1 MAVPHQSAL
10 ESVVSLQNHEADGNA
25 SVRLSD
31 VLFQSSVSG
40 FQALA
45 PLPSNVEA
53 IEAAMAFAACHRPH
67 VAIFG
72 PSGWGKSH
80 LLHAAN
86 DRLTAHGLRPRLV
99 AAAEWVGDASRHS
112 SDEPLILDNLQ
123 DCLRQPRLKQ
133 DLRLELERRVRSGCP
148 TLVAVTA
155 QRVDRECRSLLPRL
169 REWLVEMI
177 QPPTVEERELIVRQM
192 AFAENLVLSD
202 ALVSV
207 LAARLGGDGRTLS
220 GSLKRLR
227 LAGEHWST
235 GAATLRALG
244 LLNPFFAD
252 QSSWDL
258 REHIHRTVSREWVN
272 SGVAPQP
279 ISTYLMMR
287 YAQLPEDQIALF
299 YRLRPS
305 DVYASVVALEDRRE
319 ADPRLTAQVSRLA
332 IRVVESLQD
341 EN

>member
-1 MAVPHQSAL
+1 MIVPHQSAL
-10 ESVVSLQNHEADGNA
+10 ESVVSFPNHEADGNA

-31 VLFQSSVSG
+31 VLFRSGTSG

-53 IEAAMAFAACHRPH
+53 IEAAMAFASGNRPH
-67 VAIFG
+67 VALFG

-80 LLHAAN
+80 LLHAAH
-86 DRLTAHGLRPRLV
+86 DRLLAVGHRPKLV
-99 AAAEWVGDASRHS
+99 VAAEWVSDASRHS

-133 DLRLELERRVRSGCP
+133 VMRLELERRVRSGCP
-148 TLVAVTA
+148 TLVAVTT
-155 QRVDRECRSLLPRL
+155 QRIDRECRSLLPRT

-177 QPPTVEERELIVRQM
+177 QPPTVEERELVVRQM

-202 ALVSV
+202 ALVAV
-207 LAARLGGDGRTLS
+207 LGARLGGDGRTLL
-220 GSLKRLR
+220 GALKRLK

-258 REHIHRTVSREWVN
+258 REHIHRTVTRDAAN
-272 SGVAPQP
+272 TDVAAQP
-279 ISTYLMMR
+279 ISTYLMMK

-299 YRLRPS
+299 YRQRPS
-305 DVYASVVALEDRRE
+305 DVYASAVALEDRRE